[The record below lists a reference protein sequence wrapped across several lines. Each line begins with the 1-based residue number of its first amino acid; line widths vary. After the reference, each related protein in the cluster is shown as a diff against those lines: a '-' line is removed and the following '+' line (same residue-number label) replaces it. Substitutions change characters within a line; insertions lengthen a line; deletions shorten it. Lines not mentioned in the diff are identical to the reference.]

1 MQLNA
6 ITGHIIT
13 SSMSVHTALGPG
25 LLESAYECCLADEL
39 RLRGLRAQQQVPVP
53 LTYKGR
59 TLSVAY
65 RIDLL
70 VNDSVVV
77 EIKCVAH
84 LLPIHD
90 AQMLSYL
97 KLGGYKVGL
106 LINFHERHLKDG
118 IRRLVSNFDHE
129 PFEPPRRAEAR

>member
-13 SSMSVHTALGPG
+13 SAISVHTALGPG

-39 RLRGLRAQQQVPVP
+39 RLRNLLVQQQVPVP

-59 TLSVAY
+59 TLNVAY
-65 RIDLL
+65 RLDLL
-70 VNDSVVV
+70 VNESVVV
-77 EIKCVAH
+77 EIKCVVC
-84 LLPIHD
+84 LQPIHD

-106 LINFHERHLKDG
+106 LINFHDRHLKDG
-118 IRRLVSNFDHE
+118 IRRLVNNIDRN
-129 PFEPPRRAEAR
+129 PFEPPRRAEVR